1 MENKETDFDDNWIE
15 EFEDDDKKYDVFNE
29 EENDSIKINI
39 LYVNKRNE
47 IEKIN
52 EKSIILNK
60 PNKINKEEL
69 IKLIKENEK
78 PNKIKYRLLS
88 ILVYN
93 LSLRNEEI
101 KNFLRNSNEYNFLT
115 SLTHIDDYGFKS
127 SINCLQD
134 INTLYILFNEEN
146 IDIKNR
152 ATTKRVRFNLA
163 NGKTRRKKV

>member
-78 PNKIKYRLLS
+78 PNKIKYKLLS

-101 KNFLRNSNEYNFLT
+101 KNFLRNSDEYDFLT

-134 INTLYILFNEEN
+134 INTLYVLFNEEN

>member
-29 EENDSIKINI
+29 EENDSIKIHI

-78 PNKIKYRLLS
+78 PNKIKYKLLS

-101 KNFLRNSNEYNFLT
+101 KNFLRNSDEYDFLT

>member
-29 EENDSIKINI
+29 EENDSIKIHI

-78 PNKIKYRLLS
+78 PNKIKYKLLS

-101 KNFLRNSNEYNFLT
+101 KNFLRNSDEYDFLT

-146 IDIKNR
+146 IVIKNR